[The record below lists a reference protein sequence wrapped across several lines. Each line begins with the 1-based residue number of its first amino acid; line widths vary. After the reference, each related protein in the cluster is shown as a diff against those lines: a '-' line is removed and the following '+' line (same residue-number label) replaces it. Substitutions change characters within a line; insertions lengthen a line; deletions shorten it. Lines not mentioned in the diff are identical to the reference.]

1 MSEYKSSW
9 KQILHLGKNKG
20 KVMLEILF
28 DVHVLFHYEFIP
40 EGHTVN
46 KEIYIDIPCHLRE
59 A

>member
-1 MSEYKSSW
+1 M
-9 KQILHLGKNKG
+9 
-20 KVMLEILF
+20 F
-28 DVHVLFHYEFIP
+28 RFHYEFIP